1 MSLYFSINTDEPK
14 FFSVYCANDTETYR
28 NQPIR
33 RLLSGPTDSEL
44 LDLIIIKE
52 TNVIR
57 QSVQQLIDFSCCWLS
72 RQFQIASEIFLLD

>member
-1 MSLYFSINTDEPK
+1 MSQNSA
-14 FFSVYCANDTETYR
+14 VYCANDTETYG

-72 RQFQIASEIFLLD
+72 RQFQIVSEIFLLD